1 MALSGYESLVQ
12 AAQDFAKDPSAEN
25 ARSLAEGFGLVT
37 GLPIK
42 ILLRELDVSFGIF
55 GIDVFA
61 AEGGDTGLYD
71 RKEDSL
77 LDKVLNSLGLGK
89 TEQQKKERDY
99 ENEVKS
105 VEIAADGLTGSER
118 QEAIWKAATEKYST
132 YIKDWDMSKIYE
144 MRKVL
149 EATGG
154 DVDKFD
160 KSVRSK
166 VVTAYKKNIG
176 EGGNGAASG
185 ALREYRL
192 ANGDTD
198 AKLSQEIVAKS
209 DTAKK
214 FQEAL

>member
-1 MALSGYESLVQ
+1 MIPVAKDIWGAKDGWSIKNMALSGYESLVQ

-42 ILLRELDVSFGIF
+42 NIMREFGIF

-99 ENEVKS
+99 EKEVKS
-105 VEIAADGLTGSER
+105 VEKAADGLTGSER
-118 QEAIWKAATEKYST
+118 QEAIWKAATEKDST
-132 YIKDWDMSKIYE
+132 
-144 MRKVL
+144 
-149 EATGG
+149 
-154 DVDKFD
+154 
-160 KSVRSK
+160 
-166 VVTAYKKNIG
+166 
-176 EGGNGAASG
+176 
-185 ALREYRL
+185 
-192 ANGDTD
+192 
-198 AKLSQEIVAKS
+198 
-209 DTAKK
+209 
-214 FQEAL
+214 